1 MVVFSIASA
10 VIDSS
15 VWAIIINVLAI
26 VCGVVCIIEMI
37 AMGKENEV
45 WRDCLSE
52 TILKKKPDLEYC
64 CSLFCMQ

>member
-26 VCGVVCIIEMI
+26 VCSVVCIIEMI
-37 AMGKENEV
+37 AMGKEK
-45 WRDCLSE
+45 RSMAGLSFGND
-52 TILKKKPDLEYC
+52 LKKPDLEYC